1 MNALSR
7 SIENAADEIWNDFAA
22 DSFHRNGRQ
31 RARDHGIADE
41 RISLVAYDDLSGLGD
56 RLKAGSQISLGA
68 DDRII
73 HSIIAAEVSDIA
85 KTRIYS
91 HSHPERVF
99 DPTVAPLRIQAGNP
113 MLHLDRHAQAGPGV
127 FRVALGFRIAE
138 KHKHRVADELVNGAT
153 VSERNVRHL
162 REILIE
168 QFRDL
173 LRLEPLCRRR
183 EVFNIG
189 KENRQLL
196 PLSVDRDVLLSA
208 KDALIVLR
216 RQIPRYL
223 H

>member
-1 MNALSR
+1 R
-7 SIENAADEIWNDFAA
+7 SIENATDEIRNDFAA
-22 DSFHRNGRQ
+22 DSLHCNGRQ

-41 RISLVAYDDLSGLGD
+41 RISLIAYDDLSGLSD
-56 RLKAGSQISLGA
+56 RLKAGSQIGLGA
-68 DDRII
+68 DDRVV
-73 HSIIAAEVSDIA
+73 HSIIAAKISDIA

-91 HSHPERVF
+91 HAHTDRVL

-113 MLHLDRHAQAGPGV
+113 MLHLDRNAQAGPAS
-127 FRVALGFRIAE
+127 FRVSLGVGIAE
-138 KHKHRVADELVNGAT
+138 EHKHRVAQELVDGAAM
-153 VSERNVRHL
+153 SERNVRHL
-162 REILIE
+162 RKILIE

-173 LRLEPLCRRR
+173 FRLEPLCRRR
-183 EVFNIG
+183 KVFNIG

-208 KDALIVLR
+208 KDALIDLR